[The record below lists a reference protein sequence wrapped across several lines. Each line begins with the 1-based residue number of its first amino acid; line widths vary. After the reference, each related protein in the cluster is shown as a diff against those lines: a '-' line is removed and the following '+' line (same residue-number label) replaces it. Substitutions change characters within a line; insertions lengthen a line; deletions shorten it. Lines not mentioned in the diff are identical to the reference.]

1 MVDFGGQVMYDA
13 FRKVLDFFYLND
25 VAVIESVSDSAEMME
40 IIKLAK
46 IY

>member
-1 MVDFGGQVMYDA
+1 MVDFGGQIMYDA
-13 FRKVLDFFYLND
+13 FRKVLAFFYLND